1 MLILQAGSAIA
12 MRQNTKLIPIALL
25 VLALLT
31 LLIVLRYALQA
42 LVSFLKTAA
51 RKRPPKVIDA
61 ALLKSNGKKLG
72 LTGEENAFLIDLC
85 KTYKI
90 KELPLLAA
98 TEQCITGPLKTLY
111 KKICA
116 ERNSAGEAQ
125 TEAKKLQLFIIVH
138 KIENGKRNLTMVT
151 NSTAFPA
158 GLPAIYSDEHEHHYH
173 VVIIE
178 NTDAEMI
185 VSIPQ
190 KKDGSK
196 VKPHPLSKISLTI
209 QLKNGI
215 AYRIFPRIVRYQQ
228 RNDFEEMVVTHTKN
242 IKPMLQRRFKRVPV
256 TLHCSFCAVKE
267 IEEGGTKRYEASIN
281 SYPGII
287 SDISAGG
294 CKLRTAIPIREGRHI
309 QISTDIAGKRID
321 SIIGVVVK
329 SKKDVDGKTTVLH
342 MRFVRMAK
350 KARNVIFASVYNY
363 DESK

>member
-1 MLILQAGSAIA
+1 MLILQTGSAIA

-51 RKRPPKVIDA
+51 HKKPAKVIDA
-61 ALLKSNGKKLG
+61 GFLKTTGKKLG
-72 LTGEENAFLIDLC
+72 LAGEEIALLTDLC

-90 KELPLLAA
+90 NELPLIAA
-98 TEQCITGPLKTLY
+98 TEQCIAGPLKTLY
-111 KKICA
+111 KNICA
-116 ERNSAGEAQ
+116 EENVVGEAQ
-125 TEAKKLQLFIIVH
+125 TEEKKLRLFIIIH
-138 KIENGKRNLTMVT
+138 KIENGKRNLTMIT

-158 GLPAIYSDEHEHHYH
+158 GLPATYTDENGEQYH

-228 RNDFEEMVVTHTKN
+228 RKDFEEMVVTHTKN
-242 IKPMLQRRFKRVPV
+242 IKPMLQRRFKRMPV
-256 TLHCSFCAVKE
+256 TLRCSFCAIKE
-267 IEEGGTKRYEASIN
+267 IEEDGTKRYESSPN

-287 SDISAGG
+287 NDISAGG
-294 CKLRTAIPIREGRHI
+294 CRLRTAIPIREGRHI

-321 SIIGVVVK
+321 SAIGVVVK
-329 SKKDVDGKTTVLH
+329 SKKDADGKTTVLH

-350 KARNVIFASVYNY
+350 KARNIIFASVYNY
-363 DESK
+363 DDSK

>member
-25 VLALLT
+25 VLALLA

-42 LVSFLKTAA
+42 LASFSKEAA

-61 ALLKSNGKKLG
+61 ALLKNNGKKLG
-72 LTGEENAFLIDLC
+72 LTGEETAFLIDLC

-90 KELPLLAA
+90 KDLPLLAA
-98 TEQCITGPLKTLY
+98 TEQCIEGPLKTLY
-111 KKICA
+111 KNICA
-116 ERNSAGEAQ
+116 EENAVGEAQ
-125 TEAKKLQLFIIVH
+125 TEAKKLRLFIIIH

-158 GLPAIYSDEHEHHYH
+158 GLPATYTDGDDRHYH

-209 QLKNGI
+209 QLKSGI

-256 TLHCSFCAVKE
+256 TLRCSFYAAKE
-267 IEEGGTKRYEASIN
+267 IEEDGTKRYESSAN

-309 QISTDIAGKRID
+309 QISADIAGKRID

>member
-25 VLALLT
+25 VLALLA
-31 LLIVLRYALQA
+31 LLIVLRYALAA
-42 LVSFLKTAA
+42 LVSFYKETA
-51 RKRPPKVIDA
+51 RKKPGRVLDVG
-61 ALLKSNGKKLG
+61 LLKNNGKKLG
-72 LTGEENAFLIDLC
+72 LTGEEIAFLIDLC

-90 KELPLLAA
+90 KDLPLLAE
-98 TEQCITGPLKTLY
+98 TEQCIAGPLKTLY
-111 KKICA
+111 KNICA
-116 ERNSAGEAQ
+116 QENSAEEAH
-125 TEAKKLQLFIIVH
+125 TEEKKLRLFIIIH

-158 GLPAIYSDEHEHHYH
+158 GLPATYTDESGGNYH

-185 VSIPQ
+185 ISIPQ

-228 RNDFEEMVVTHTKN
+228 RKDFEEMVVTHTKN

-256 TLHCSFCAVKE
+256 TLRCSFCAAKE
-267 IEEGGTKRYEASIN
+267 IEDGGTKRYTVSEN

-294 CKLRTAIPIREGRHI
+294 CKLRTAIPIREGRYI

-350 KARNVIFASVYNY
+350 KARNIIFASVYNY
-363 DESK
+363 DDSK